1 MNFHCTRG
9 EGKPLRCTYVKGA
22 CLFGNLTDALPVPC
36 TRVHT
41 FAYMLCHWWIDGCMH
56 NWCVYVVSA
65 RARVCVY
72 ICVYTRPSR
81 CMLDCLKAE
90 LARIFIGHLRRFFES
105 KAINLFEIGVSDY
118 TDKRLFLG
126 ISINFL
132 KLFTLIL
139 FHNQIFIFQ
148 DSKRIFAH
156 FLLSYCESI
165 YAQDSNYLLLIRYN
179 NNII

>member
-1 MNFHCTRG
+1 
-9 EGKPLRCTYVKGA
+9 
-22 CLFGNLTDALPVPC
+22 
-36 TRVHT
+36 
-41 FAYMLCHWWIDGCMH
+41 
-56 NWCVYVVSA
+56 
-65 RARVCVY
+65 
-72 ICVYTRPSR
+72 
-81 CMLDCLKAE
+81 MLDCLKAE

-148 DSKRIFAH
+148 DSKGIFAH

-165 YAQDSNYLLLIRYN
+165 YAQDTNLFKLFVIDSL
-179 NNII
+179 

>member
-65 RARVCVY
+65 RACVCVY

-165 YAQDSNYLLLIRYN
+165 YAQDTNLFKLFVIDSL
-179 NNII
+179 